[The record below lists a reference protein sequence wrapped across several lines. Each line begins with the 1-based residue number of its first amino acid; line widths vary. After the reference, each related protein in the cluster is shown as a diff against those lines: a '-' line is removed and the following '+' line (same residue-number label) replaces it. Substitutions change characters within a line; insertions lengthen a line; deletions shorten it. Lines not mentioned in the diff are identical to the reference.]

1 VRTLIDLVREDDG
14 QDLAE
19 YSILLV
25 LITLVVIGGVT
36 LFGSRVSQLYNIV
49 AGAL

>member
-1 VRTLIDLVREDDG
+1 MNNRLARNEEG

-19 YSILLV
+19 YALLLV

-36 LFGSRVSQLYNIV
+36 LFGDRVSQMFNNV